1 MWMLKTFLRMPMKQ
15 KRMIPRILFWM
26 FVYRRRVHGR
36 PFSELAPGIGDL
48 GYETPVQATP
58 RDARLVHEL
67 MESMFRRFRWK
78 DSCLIRAL
86 TAKRLLN
93 SLGHT
98 CTLYM
103 GVRKSGV
110 EAMTA
115 HAWLRC
121 GKLIV
126 TGGESRE
133 GYTVTAVFGD
143 KEG

>member
-1 MWMLKTFLRMPMKQ
+1 MPLKQ
-15 KRMIPRILFWM
+15 KLMIPRIFLLM
-26 FVYRRRVHGR
+26 AYYHRQVHGK
-36 PFSELAPGIGDL
+36 PFSQLAPKIGTQ
-48 GYETPVQATP
+48 GFETPVQTSHT
-58 RDARLVHEL
+58 DARLVHEI
-67 MESMFRRFRWK
+67 MGAMFRRLKWK

-93 SLGHT
+93 TMGHR

-103 GVRKSGV
+103 GVRKDDG

-126 TGGESRE
+126 TGGETMA
-133 GYTVTAVFGD
+133 GFTVTSVFGD
-143 KEG
+143 KD

>member
-1 MWMLKTFLRMPMKQ
+1 MPLKQ
-15 KRMIPRILFWM
+15 KLMIPRIFLLM
-26 FVYRRRVHGR
+26 AYYYRQVHGH
-36 PFSELAPGIGDL
+36 PFSELAPKIGTL
-48 GYETPVQATP
+48 GLETALTKPP
-58 RDARLVHEL
+58 RDAWLVHEI
-67 MESMFRRFRWK
+67 MEAMFRRLKWK

-93 SLGHT
+93 SMGHS

-103 GVRKSGV
+103 GVRKMDG

-126 TGGESRE
+126 TGGESRA
-133 GYTVTAVFGD
+133 GFTVTGIFGD
-143 KEG
+143 SEIE

>member
-1 MWMLKTFLRMPMKQ
+1 MPLKQ
-15 KRMIPRILFWM
+15 KLMIPRIFLLM
-26 FVYRRRVHGR
+26 AYYYRRVHGR
-36 PFSELAPGIGDL
+36 PFSELAPMIGTL
-48 GYETPVQATP
+48 GFETAVESSP
-58 RDARLVHEL
+58 RDAWMVHEI
-67 MESMFRRFRWK
+67 MESMFHRLKWK

-93 SLGHT
+93 AMGHS

-103 GVRKSGV
+103 GVRKTGG

-143 KEG
+143 EN